1 LTLVARDPAG
11 ATGEATVQ
19 IEVQSLQR
27 DDDSLIPAPTVWMV
41 VAVLAGVTL
50 LAARRV
56 QSRRG

>member
-1 LTLVARDPAG
+1 VGARAPAG

-41 VAVLAGVTL
+41 VAILAGVTL